1 MESATSAL
9 KCSDILGEDTLVN
22 ILGLLPAKSLASAAC
37 VCRSWNSAARVLNAT
52 PRMMSA
58 LSLLP
63 DLQVLTFEFLFFFLN
78 PPSPT
83 LYSGQQFQFPLL
95 QDSEHL
101 HWLSVCGPA
110 LEILDEVQQSNP
122 VDPLEDWCD
131 PGKMHIFQSH
141 GVALEQ
147 SGKYSQIIFIDCSLF
162 LSG

>member
-63 DLQVLTFEFLFFFLN
+63 DLQVLSFEFLFFFLN

-83 LYSGQQFQFPLL
+83 LCSGQQFQFPLL

-101 HWLSVCGPA
+101 QWRSVCGPA
-110 LEILDEVQQSNP
+110 LEIWMRCS
-122 VDPLEDWCD
+122 
-131 PGKMHIFQSH
+131 
-141 GVALEQ
+141 
-147 SGKYSQIIFIDCSLF
+147 SQIQWIHWKAGVTLEKCTSFRAME
-162 LSG
+162 